1 MEAVVTGPVLKPD
14 YIFGRDAEWQ
24 ALADFATDTRLGA
37 TLGVVSGRRRQGKT
51 LLLESMCE
59 ELDGLY
65 FTVPEDM
72 PAGEHL
78 RRLAEAIAAHSRTL
92 PPRLET
98 WDQAIEALFRL
109 GADKPVLVVLDEF
122 SYMANSAKG
131 LPSIIQHA
139 LSPRGAARTQ
149 SRTRLVLCGSAL
161 SFMTGLVA
169 GSAALYGRARFSLT
183 VHAFDFRT
191 AATFWGVE
199 HDLRLAAALY
209 AMTGGTPAYI
219 EYVSET
225 PANLADLRTWVP
237 RNLLNSTN
245 MLFRQ
250 PRMLLSEDPSFNQI
264 GMYGAVLT
272 AIAEGSRTAS
282 SIANRLGR
290 TAADIQH
297 YLKGLT
303 DGGFLRHCPDAFRA
317 NRAEYQITD
326 ALIRFHHAI
335 VYPNWS
341 RLELYRP
348 ERVMQFW
355 AEAQQTF
362 SSQVMGPSFEHMGR
376 TWTEQFADAATLG
389 GSPARV
395 TYGVLNDPAGKSQCE
410 LDVVASESDGTVLAI
425 GEAKSGEI
433 IDHKHLARLQRASE
447 LLRTRGSLALDAQPV
462 LLLFG
467 GAGFTPELIASAAS
481 TDGMIQLIDLER
493 LYAGS
498 LST

>member
-1 MEAVVTGPVLKPD
+1 
-14 YIFGRDAEWQ
+14 
-24 ALADFATDTRLGA
+24 
-37 TLGVVSGRRRQGKT
+37 
-51 LLLESMCE
+51 
-59 ELDGLY
+59 
-65 FTVPEDM
+65 
-72 PAGEHL
+72 
-78 RRLAEAIAAHSRTL
+78 
-92 PPRLET
+92 
-98 WDQAIEALFRL
+98 LFRL
-109 GADKPVLVVLDEF
+109 GTDKPALVVLDEF

-199 HDLRLAAALY
+199 HDLLLAATLY

-225 PANLADLRTWVP
+225 PASLADLRTWVP

-250 PRMLLSEDPSFNQI
+250 PRMLLSEDSSFNQI

-272 AIAEGSRTAS
+272 AIAEGNRTAS

-297 YLKGLT
+297 YLKGLA

-348 ERVMQFW
+348 ERALQFW
-355 AEAQQTF
+355 MESQQTF
-362 SSQVMGPSFEHMGR
+362 ASQVMGPSFEHMCR
-376 TWTEQFADAATLG
+376 TWTEQITDSATLG
-389 GSPARV
+389 GNPAVV
-395 TYGVLNDPAGKSQCE
+395 THGVLNDPAGKSQVE
-410 LDVVASESDGTVLAI
+410 LDIVASERDGTVLAI
-425 GEAKSGEI
+425 GEAKSGETI
-433 IDHKHLARLQRASE
+433 GHKHLARLRHATE
-447 LLRTRGSLALDAQPV
+447 LLRVRGSVTTDAQPV

-467 GAGFTPELIASAAS
+467 GAGFTEELAASAADS
-481 TDGMIQLIDLER
+481 DGKIQLIGLDR
-493 LYAGS
+493 LYGGS
-498 LST
+498 LSTFTGLCPAD